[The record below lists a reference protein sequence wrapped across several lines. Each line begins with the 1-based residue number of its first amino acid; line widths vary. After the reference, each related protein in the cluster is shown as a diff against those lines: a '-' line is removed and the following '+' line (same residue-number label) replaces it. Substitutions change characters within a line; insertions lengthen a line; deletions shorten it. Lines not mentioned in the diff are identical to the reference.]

1 MGLMRSG
8 RLWTAVFLLAGSCSS
23 SATVDQILDLSPAG
37 TPPTPMI
44 VDYSPTVSDVTALLF
59 LLSHPRVDVLAIT
72 MSEAGE
78 AGCALGVEV
87 TRGILAMFERE
98 DIPVACDP
106 EVPDHIHAWPPEFL
120 AGHEK
125 LLDGLPVP
133 TASASDELPPDLIA
147 RVAAESPRRVVLY
160 AVEPLTVVAKALA
173 EHPPLADDIERIVIM
188 GGAVN
193 VPGNV
198 FESSA
203 EWNLYIDS
211 QAAAAVIGS
220 GVPVTVVPLDATNDV
235 PVPDGYRKMIS
246 DQPQSDAVVYLGGLV
261 DRFPAVTSGFYYLWD
276 ELAVSVA
283 VGETFASFE
292 EMPMMVVV
300 GGPEDGR
307 TVQTDGEPV
316 TVATGVD
323 EPQLLYQHL
332 LTTLAGSG

>member
-1 MGLMRSG
+1 
-8 RLWTAVFLLAGSCSS
+8 LWIAVLLLVGSCGS
-23 SATVDQILDLSPAG
+23 SATVDEFVDTPPAG
-37 TPPTPMI
+37 APPIPLI
-44 VDYSPTVSDVTALLF
+44 VDYSPTVSDVSALLF
-59 LLSHPRVDVLAIT
+59 LLSNPRVDVLAIS

-78 AGCALGVEV
+78 AGCALGVDV
-87 TRGILAMFERE
+87 TRGILAMFDRE

-106 EVPDHIHAWPPEFL
+106 EVADHIHAWPAEFL

-133 TASASDELPPDLIA
+133 TALASDELPSDLIA

-173 EHPPLADDIERIVIM
+173 EHPSLEDDIEQIVIM

-198 FESSA
+198 FDSSA
-203 EWNLYIDS
+203 EWNFYIDT

-220 GVPVTVVPLDATNDV
+220 GIPVTLVPLDATNDV
-235 PVPDGYRKMIS
+235 PVPSGYRKMIS
-246 DQPQSDAVVYLGGLV
+246 GQAQSDAIVYLGGLV
-261 DRFPAVTSGFYYLWD
+261 DRFAAVTSGFYYLWD

-283 VGETFASFE
+283 AGETFTNFE
-292 EMPMMVVV
+292 EMPLMVVV
-300 GGPEDGR
+300 GGSEDGR
-307 TVQTDGEPV
+307 TVQTDGDPV
-316 TVATGVD
+316 NVATGVE
-323 EPQLLYQHL
+323 EPDLFYQHF